1 MIRSLTTTLGATVAL
16 AGLSIALAVGMV
28 SGNHLS
34 TTLER
39 ALIACAV
46 CFLLGM
52 IIGGLLDGVIR
63 RHAQD
68 LRVQKSQT
76 ELVEQPTLDS
86 GSDETHRQ
94 SSATVGE
101 QVPAV

>member
-1 MIRSLTTTLGATVAL
+1 
-16 AGLSIALAVGMV
+16 
-28 SGNHLS
+28 
-34 TTLER
+34 
-39 ALIACAV
+39 
-46 CFLLGM
+46 M

-76 ELVEQPTLDS
+76 ELVEQSSLDP

>member
-1 MIRSLTTTLGATVAL
+1 MIRSLTTTLGATLAL
-16 AGLSIALAVGMV
+16 AGLSIALSVGLV

-39 ALIACAV
+39 ALIACGV

-68 LRVQKSQT
+68 LRLQKAQT
-76 ELVEQPTLDS
+76 ELAEESALDP
-86 GSDETHRQ
+86 GSDETHGQ